1 MNKDDRVRS
10 MMMMMEVDIFHQ
22 STTTTNNYLQNRTNQ
37 SIESNSMMLSI
48 DNDEQ
53 VTSYDHTLSN
63 ANEVDGNRRALAGT
77 RDATT
82 RACLW
87 SAIWHLTLVQYFHPS
102 NRYSPARYDDR
113 RAISR
118 PGLCV
123 LVACRDG
130 HVRNKRANE
139 MMKNLNV
146 DMEHAVVD
154 PDQSA

>member
-1 MNKDDRVRS
+1 VMNMNKDDRVRS

-82 RACLW
+82 RACL
-87 SAIWHLTLVQYFHPS
+87 
-102 NRYSPARYDDR
+102 
-113 RAISR
+113 
-118 PGLCV
+118 
-123 LVACRDG
+123 
-130 HVRNKRANE
+130 
-139 MMKNLNV
+139 
-146 DMEHAVVD
+146 
-154 PDQSA
+154 